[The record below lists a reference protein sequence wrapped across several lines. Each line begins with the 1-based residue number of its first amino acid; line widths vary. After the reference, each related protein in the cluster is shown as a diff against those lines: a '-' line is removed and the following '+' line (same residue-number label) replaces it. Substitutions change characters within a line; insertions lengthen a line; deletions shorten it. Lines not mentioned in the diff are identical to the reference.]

1 MTDVATREK
10 PNLEQQCVAINAAIL
25 AKLRQCE
32 INYYA
37 AREQGYDVDVQEWSA
52 DCMSIKASSEVA
64 VSSGKNILVTGYK
77 GLLRN
82 MVCT

>member
-1 MTDVATREK
+1 M
-10 PNLEQQCVAINAAIL
+10 

-52 DCMSIKASSEVA
+52 DCMSIKASSEGA
-64 VSSGKNILVTGYK
+64 ASSGKNTLVTVY
-77 GLLRN
+77 
-82 MVCT
+82 